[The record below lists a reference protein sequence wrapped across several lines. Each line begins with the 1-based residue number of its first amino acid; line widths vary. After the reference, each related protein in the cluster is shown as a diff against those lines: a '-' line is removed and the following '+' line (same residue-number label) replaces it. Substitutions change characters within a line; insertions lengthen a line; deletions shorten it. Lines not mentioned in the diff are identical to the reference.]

1 MSHIEHLR
9 SGVSG
14 TFISETLVQR
24 GLYHL
29 NLELEK
35 LDEGDTF
42 QCSETEFQL
51 VLRAGG
57 RRRAGAGCR

>member
-29 NLELEK
+29 NLEK
-35 LDEGDTF
+35 LDDGDRGLQRQT
-42 QCSETEFQL
+42 QIYS
-51 VLRAGG
+51 
-57 RRRAGAGCR
+57 